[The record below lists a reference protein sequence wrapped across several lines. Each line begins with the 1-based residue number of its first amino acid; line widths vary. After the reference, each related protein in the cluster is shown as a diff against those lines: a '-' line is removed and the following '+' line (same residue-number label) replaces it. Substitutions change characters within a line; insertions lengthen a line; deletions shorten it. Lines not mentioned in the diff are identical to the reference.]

1 MSLQREEKPGVQCL
15 TRKEETPAMKSE
27 KMLAII
33 VLILGLPTM
42 SFLTFGVAMSFLFY
56 IFAPPPLGR
65 EILGYI
71 SLAGPIPLW
80 AGAVLLFFP
89 RTRKLGARLVL
100 AGSFIMTVYLVV
112 CYSRLEV
119 YSVRVMERMLWFGVI
134 PLAVLAVDY
143 ASYRA
148 YLAVKGQDRDRS
160 RGSAAVS

>member
-1 MSLQREEKPGVQCL
+1 
-15 TRKEETPAMKSE
+15 MKSV
-27 KMLAII
+27 KALAIV

-42 SFLTFGVAMSFLFY
+42 GFLTFGVAMSFLFY

-65 EILGYI
+65 QILGYI

-89 RTRKLGARLVL
+89 RTRTLGAKLAL

-119 YSVRVMERMLWFGVI
+119 YSVRLLERMLWFGVI
-134 PLAVLAVDY
+134 PLAVLIVDY

-148 YLAVKGQDRDRS
+148 YLAVTAQDGDRGQ
-160 RGSAAVS
+160 GSAAVS